1 MKKYIVLL
9 LTILIIGCSNS
20 GSDGVQKVDF
30 TVAEL
35 EALKSLKII
44 KPPRSLG
51 GGSMDTG
58 GLSIRL
64 SSGNLSSIGA
74 QGSGSETTETTLNTL
89 DVSKFH
95 ENIHPFKYEQKV
107 VSSNGELK
115 AIRFYSCSFEDKVEK
130 YKALTAVDHNF
141 SNNPNDIN
149 GIIWYQNIHI
159 DNSLSE
165 QQVYESHIVSYAYA
179 PNHELHY
186 ESDTFYIV
194 DKIRLSR
201 FELGSA
207 SKSCQYTVSSTA
219 INSITIVYNVC
230 DLTIT
235 AYDDNQT
242 AHQFIG
248 SLNNKSLELQFE
260 FTDDWNINDLSTS
273 IVTNALFNTSGQQVG
288 YFNLNLI
295 DGAFTILDNNK
306 QPI

>member
-1 MKKYIVLL
+1 MVK
-9 LTILIIGCSNS
+9 LIFERK
-20 GSDGVQKVDF
+20 DFF

-35 EALKSLKII
+35 DALKSLKNI
-44 KPPRSLG
+44 KTPVNSDGGISATGALG
-51 GGSMDTG
+51 
-58 GLSIRL
+58 IRL

-74 QGSGSETTETTLNTL
+74 QGSGSETTL

-95 ENIHPFKYEQKV
+95 ENIHPFKYEEKV
-107 VSSNGELK
+107 VSSNGDLK
-115 AIRFYSCSFEDKVEK
+115 ALKFYYCSFSSENKLEK

-149 GIIWYQNIHI
+149 GIIWYQNFHI

-179 PNHELHY
+179 PNHELYY

-201 FELGSA
+201 VELRSA
-207 SKSCQYTVSSTA
+207 SQSCQYTVRSTA
-219 INSITIVYNVC
+219 FVFNVC
-230 DLTIT
+230 DLIIM
-235 AYDDNQT
+235 AYDENQT
-242 AHQFIG
+242 AHQFSG

-260 FTDDWNINDLSTS
+260 FTEDWNMNDFSAS

>member
-1 MKKYIVLL
+1 MKKYTALL
-9 LTILIIGCSNS
+9 LTILIMGCSNS
-20 GSDGVQKVDF
+20 GSDGVQKVGF

-35 EALKSLKII
+35 DALKSLKNI
-44 KPPRSLG
+44 KTPVSSG
-51 GGSMDTG
+51 GGSSDTG
-58 GLSIRL
+58 GLGIRL

-74 QGSGSETTETTLNTL
+74 QGSSAETTL

-115 AIRFYSCSFEDKVEK
+115 ALQFYSWSFEGKVEK

-149 GIIWYQNIHI
+149 GIIWYQNFHI

-179 PNHELHY
+179 PNHEMHY
-186 ESDTFYIV
+186 ESDTFYID

-207 SKSCQYTVSSTA
+207 SQSCQYTVRSTA
-219 INSITIVYNVC
+219 INSTTIVFNVC
-230 DLTIT
+230 DLRIT
-235 AYDDNQT
+235 AYGENQT
-242 AHQFIG
+242 AHQFSG

-260 FTDDWNINDLSTS
+260 FTEDGDINDVSAS